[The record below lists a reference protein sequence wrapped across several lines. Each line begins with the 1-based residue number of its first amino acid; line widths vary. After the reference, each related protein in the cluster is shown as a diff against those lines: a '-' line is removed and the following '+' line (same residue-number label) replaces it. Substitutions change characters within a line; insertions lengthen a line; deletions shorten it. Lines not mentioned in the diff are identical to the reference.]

1 MLGKQMNGDG
11 MISFRG
17 VVVPARQL
25 GSGPSAIIFLMWVI
39 ISAALL
45 GVTPRTIGYFFW
57 LESCFNGEIEYS
69 A

>member
-1 MLGKQMNGDG
+1 MEFSHVLGKQMNGDG

-45 GVTPRTIGYFFW
+45 GVTPRTIGYFF
-57 LESCFNGEIEYS
+57 GG
-69 A
+69 

>member
-25 GSGPSAIIFLMWVI
+25 GSGPSAIIFLMRVI

-45 GVTPRTIGYFFW
+45 GVTPRTIGYFLVRKLLQW
-57 LESCFNGEIEYS
+57 REIEYS